1 MHYEVY
7 FLHCVISSPSEI
19 WVNSESHLLAQ
30 GSHAA
35 LKKSLNLYVDK
46 CEILQSGKRTEK
58 AEHNMKIQCQNN
70 KVTAAL
76 ICFPFIFYTKRVFF
90 LLSTSVYL
98 QPYTQAVA
106 TSHKLSL
113 PLESVHGMLHTL
125 MDNIQ

>member
-1 MHYEVY
+1 
-7 FLHCVISSPSEI
+7 
-19 WVNSESHLLAQ
+19 
-30 GSHAA
+30 
-35 LKKSLNLYVDK
+35 
-46 CEILQSGKRTEK
+46 
-58 AEHNMKIQCQNN
+58 MKIQCQNN

-76 ICFPFIFYTKRVFF
+76 ICFPFIFYTKRFFF

-98 QPYTQAVA
+98 QPYTQAAA